1 MVAIQLPSDSREAP
15 RLLTSRLNSP
25 SSQLS
30 QLVFRDTC
38 SCCVLSPIN
47 LKPVRN
53 QVRSKGNSAQE
64 SQEISGWDYNEL
76 NQ

>member
-1 MVAIQLPSDSREAP
+1 MVAVQLPNDSQQAP
-15 RLLTSRLNSP
+15 RLLTSRLNST
-25 SSQLS
+25 SFQLS

-47 LKPVRN
+47 LKPARN
-53 QVRSKGNSAQE
+53 QVTPKGNSAQE